1 MIEPAPGPLQRA
13 RHAFRDAKQ
22 AMAAAV
28 LAADRRATVA
38 AAWTVLRAADRLR
51 AINACPSARDRRTRV
66 RWRRW
71 ALAALRRDPPDFGL
85 LRRAV
90 ALQEQPSNAGEAG
103 PTQEQE
109 Q

>member
-13 RHAFRDAKQ
+13 RHGFRDARQ

-28 LAADRRATVA
+28 LAGDRRATVA
-38 AAWTVLRAADRLR
+38 AAWAILRAADRLR
-51 AINACPSARDRRTRV
+51 ALNTCPSARDRRTRV

-85 LRRAV
+85 LRRAM
-90 ALQEQPSNAGEAG
+90 ALHHQDNNGAACAIPEEP
-103 PTQEQE
+103 
-109 Q
+109 

>member
-13 RHAFRDAKQ
+13 RHAFRDAWQ

-38 AAWTVLRAADRLR
+38 AAWAVLRAADHLR
-51 AINACPSARDRRTRV
+51 AVNACPSARDRRTRV

-85 LRRAV
+85 LRRAM
-90 ALQEQPSNAGEAG
+90 ALHGLHDNPGTVGALKEEA
-103 PTQEQE
+103 
-109 Q
+109 